1 MNTRI
6 INVVMVAVVAL
17 AFGCGGAQRSGT
29 GSNFQTRTDKAP
41 EWTFKRCK
49 AFSGDKKD
57 YICGAGVATGI
68 QNFALCRKTSEA
80 RAQMEIVEA
89 LAPEIASLI
98 EDYMKSVA
106 GGASFGKA
114 SSEEQFVRNTAERYA
129 KLSLSG
135 MYIEDNWYSPQ
146 GDCYSLAVY
155 EPAKLREFLKDA
167 DLGADVLD
175 KETHDHIVQNAETA
189 LENLRKRTAEEKPP
203 KSN

>member
-1 MNTRI
+1 MKTRI
-6 INVVMVAVVAL
+6 INVAMVAVVAL
-17 AFGCGGAQRSGT
+17 AFGCSSAQQAKVGKD
-29 GSNFQTRTDKAP
+29 FQTRTEKAP

-57 YICGAGVATGI
+57 YICGAGLATGI
-68 QNFALCRKTSEA
+68 ENLALCRKTSEA

-89 LAPEIASLI
+89 LAPEIATLI
-98 EDYMKSVA
+98 EDYMNSVA

-114 SSEEQFVRNTAERYA
+114 SSEEQFIRNTAERYA

-155 EPAKLREFLKDA
+155 EPAKLKKFLADA
-167 DLGADVLD
+167 DLGADALD
-175 KETHDHIVQNAETA
+175 KETRDYIVQNAEKA
-189 LENLRKRTAEEKPP
+189 LENLRNRTAAEKPP